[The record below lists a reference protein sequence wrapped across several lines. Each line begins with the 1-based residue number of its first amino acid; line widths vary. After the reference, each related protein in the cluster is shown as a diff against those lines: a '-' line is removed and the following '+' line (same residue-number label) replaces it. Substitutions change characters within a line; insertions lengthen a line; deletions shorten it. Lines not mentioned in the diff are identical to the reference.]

1 MKMLDKVKEIQ
12 SEVADFNAQSIEK
25 LETFRI
31 AYLGK
36 KGKVT
41 LLFNEFRNVPN
52 DQKKE
57 FGAQLNVLK
66 KTIQNKI
73 IELK

>member
-1 MKMLDKVKEIQ
+1 MLEKVQELQ
-12 SEVADFNAQSIEK
+12 LQVNAFTTNSIEE
-25 LETFRI
+25 LEAFRI
-31 AYLGK
+31 SFLGK

-57 FGAQLNVLK
+57 FGAQLNSLK
-66 KTIQNKI
+66 KIGS
-73 IELK
+73 E